1 MRNINFNN
9 KTEKKMTK
17 QEKKE
22 NCYLYLLHL
31 LRVSHSGDIVK
42 VLAIAKRWLN
52 PIEYKE
58 LLIESNIKE

>member
-1 MRNINFNN
+1 
-9 KTEKKMTK
+9 MT
-17 QEKKE
+17 QQQKKE

-58 LLIESNIKE
+58 LLTESNIKE

>member
-1 MRNINFNN
+1 
-9 KTEKKMTK
+9 MTK

-31 LRVSHSGDIVK
+31 LRVSHQSDIIK

-52 PIEYKE
+52 ASEYTE
-58 LLIESNIKE
+58 LLTESNIKE